1 MARPT
6 TQPTGVERF
15 LPDNGMIV
23 SKTDTRGIIT
33 YANKLFLQIADYT
46 TPEVMGQPHN
56 IVRHSHMPRCVF
68 KLLWDRI
75 AAGQEIFAYVVNL
88 AKNGDHYWVFA
99 HATPS
104 YDEAG
109 NIVGYHSNRR
119 CPRRDAIAIIEPI
132 YRLLLA
138 KEAEHHSPKE
148 GLAASEAM
156 LVQFLQQK
164 GVDYDQLISSL

>member
-1 MARPT
+1 MARPIV
-6 TQPTGVERF
+6 QPTGVERF

-23 SKTDTRGIIT
+23 SKTDTRGAIT

-46 TPEVMGQPHN
+46 VPEVIGQPHN
-56 IVRHSHMPRCVF
+56 IVRHPQMPRCVF

-75 AAGQEIFAYVVNL
+75 TAGQEIFAYVVNL

-104 YDEAG
+104 YDDAG
-109 NIVGYHSNRR
+109 NITGYHSNRR
-119 CPRRDAIAIIEPI
+119 CPRRDAIAAIEPL
-132 YRLLLA
+132 YRQLLA
-138 KEAEHHSPKE
+138 KEAQHHSPKE

-156 LVQFLQQK
+156 LMGILKDK
-164 GVDYDQLISSL
+164 GIDYDQLLFSL